1 MYVCIMQS
9 QIFQLDQE
17 TERNATVTL
26 RGLDMTNAAIA
37 ERIKDLD
44 SSKMSIVQLKTLEQQ
59 LSKDT
64 VVSINSDRVIMK
76 LVCMYM
82 YVHVCVYV
90 CKLTFYLFIFNCRR
104 NSCCL
109 VRNLRVNTQIL
120 QGTYSMH
127 NGFFFHCSVFP
138 HTAKASA

>member
-1 MYVCIMQS
+1 MVMCVCIMQS
-9 QIFQLDQE
+9 QIFQLDQD

-76 LVCMYM
+76 
-82 YVHVCVYV
+82 
-90 CKLTFYLFIFNCRR
+90 N
-104 NSCCL
+104 
-109 VRNLRVNTQIL
+109 
-120 QGTYSMH
+120 
-127 NGFFFHCSVFP
+127 
-138 HTAKASA
+138 